1 MLQDLVLKKESKFF
15 FLDFE
20 KEVKATI
27 DLEMLIPVIK
37 IDSELTF
44 RDLINDQKIVSIPEN
59 LQNNKTNGAF

>member
-1 MLQDLVLKKESKFF
+1 MLQDFSIEKKNLNSF

-44 RDLINDQKIVSIPEN
+44 RDLINDQKSSPCRKFTE
-59 LQNNKTNGAF
+59 